1 MGSYYAL
8 KGYSA
13 SSQRRIIL
21 VKSTQIRW
29 FLRRSGGGG
38 WSCRPVAQRRPT
50 VSKIGL
56 KGLSNYHS
64 NETVV
69 EAARWGAS
77 GLNKRATLTEYLLK
91 KREPDN
97 SSKPNWTRAKGSL
110 PEKNT
115 TSKNELLI
123 LTPGNVADWRSWS
136 RWWWWWVRTSQA
148 NQKSMWQCFRVLRVN
163 PNPDGWGH
171 IRPGKLWTGVAK
183 NSMK

>member
-29 FLRRSGGGG
+29 SLRWSGGGG
-38 WSCRPVAQRRPT
+38 WSGRPVAQQRPR

-91 KREPDN
+91 KREPDY
-97 SSKPNWTRAKGSL
+97 SSKPN
-110 PEKNT
+110 
-115 TSKNELLI
+115 
-123 LTPGNVADWRSWS
+123 
-136 RWWWWWVRTSQA
+136 
-148 NQKSMWQCFRVLRVN
+148 
-163 PNPDGWGH
+163 
-171 IRPGKLWTGVAK
+171 
-183 NSMK
+183 